1 MNPVRSYLNL
11 RFLPSTRSAN
21 ASSRKSQTSLLGVL
35 ALCAAIL
42 AGSTP
47 VYPASVKAGPASPGS
62 GAKMAPTIT
71 PEEAAA
77 KHETLKY
84 AMVIPDGQAD
94 QAYFH
99 GYWTA
104 YPYVR
109 KYLTAYVV
117 YNAHCQEVTAGN
129 WYLNYSP
136 TYGVPSQGL
145 VTGRLSNGDCPRYVF
160 RSRAIYYTWVY
171 DTNFYQND
179 VFEATWRGAG
189 FHHQWVFY
197 MRDR

>member
-1 MNPVRSYLNL
+1 MNSVKSYLNL

-21 ASSRKSQTSLLGVL
+21 ASSRKSPTSLLGVL

-94 QAYFH
+94 PALH

-109 KYLTAYVV
+109 KYLIAYVV
-117 YNAHCQEVTAGN
+117 YNVHCQEVTAGN

-145 VTGRLSNGDCPRYVF
+145 VTGRLGNGDCPGYVF

-171 DTNFYQND
+171 DTDEYQND

>member
-11 RFLPSTRSAN
+11 RFLLSTRSAD

-47 VYPASVKAGPASPGS
+47 VYPASVKAGAASPGS

-84 AMVIPDGQAD
+84 AMVIPEGQAD
-94 QAYFH
+94 AALH

-117 YNAHCQEVTAGN
+117 YNVYCQEVTAGN

-145 VTGRLSNGDCPRYVF
+145 VTGRLANGDCPGYVL
-160 RSRAIYYTWVY
+160 RSRAVYYTWVY
-171 DTNFYQND
+171 DTDEYQND

-189 FHHQWVFY
+189 FQHQCVFY
-197 MRDR
+197 MGDR

>member
-1 MNPVRSYLNL
+1 MNPVKSYLNL
-11 RFLPSTRSAN
+11 RFLPSKRSAD

-94 QAYFH
+94 PAFH

-109 KYLTAYVV
+109 TYLIAYVV
-117 YNAHCQEVTAGN
+117 YNVYCQEVTAGN

-145 VTGRLSNGDCPRYVF
+145 VTGRLGNGDCPGYVF
-160 RSRAIYYTWVY
+160 RSRAVYYTWVY
-171 DTNFYQND
+171 DTDEYQND

-189 FHHQWVFY
+189 FQHQWVFY
-197 MRDR
+197 MGDR